1 MTVSESLSRKVS
13 VIQTSLA
20 PRVGGT
26 FGDLEGH
33 LRQGVVKS
41 TPNLRKSHLSDLQ
54 SFKLQTLVLV
64 FYIVLFWYDLHELT
78 CKNAEKINIVPKK
91 KPNFNIIQLWK
102 LKAMV
107 SQSPLSLPTNMQTGK
122 ANAVMGAGSK
132 APGVAPIITGSAT
145 K

>member
-1 MTVSESLSRKVS
+1 MTVSESLSRVKS
-13 VIQTSLA
+13 QWFRHLWH
-20 PRVGGT
+20 RGW
-26 FGDLEGH
+26 GDLRGTPTPG
-33 LRQGVVKS
+33 RGQINAKS
-41 TPNLRKSHLSDLQ
+41 EKTPSFGSPKFQASNLGIK
-54 SFKLQTLVLV
+54 V
-64 FYIVLFWYDLHELT
+64 FYDLV
-78 CKNAEKINIVPKK
+78 CSGMICRNWPAKMPEKINIVPKK